1 MNEKV
6 KLFIKHATSEEIT
19 AFVYAVICKQD
30 TVAAVKAGQDFIRIK
45 KVECLFGINLS
56 DEARKRILETL
67 KENDELRKI
76 NAFKR
81 RLEEAKQRLILN
93 SQQRTKQIIIRSSFS
108 SKDKTKEE

>member
-6 KLFIKHATSEEIT
+6 KLFIKHATSEEIS

-30 TVAAVKAGQDFIRIK
+30 TVATVKAGQDFIRIK
-45 KVECLFGINLS
+45 KVEFSFGISLS
-56 DEARKRILETL
+56 DEARKHILEAL
-67 KENDELRKI
+67 KKNDESRKI

-81 RLEEAKQRLILN
+81 SLEEAKKRLILN
-93 SQQRTKQIIIRSSFS
+93 AQQRTKQIIIRSSFS